1 MSKKYA
7 VFITVLFCAF
17 LGAFAVANALTPDRE
32 FSPMENRYL
41 AQRPTLDRRDFTLS
55 WSAAGTG
62 DFFSGK
68 FMSDFERYVTDQ
80 FVGRDGWIAA
90 KAAAEKLS
98 GKGENNGVYLCKKE
112 TLIPRFD
119 RPDAR
124 RVTDNLNYVNKL
136 VEHVDIPVY
145 FALIPGKVSV
155 WADRLPEGAP
165 NADESAI
172 LREAAAA
179 SRARWVDVQGALL
192 AHAGEE
198 LAAMGLVLEGR
209 VDILS
214 TDYWGSETLMARLGP
229 GELFGEVFAGQGVEL
244 PYDLVAAEDCRIL
257 WLRPDRLM
265 TGCCE
270 ACGFHQRLQR
280 NLLALLAARTREMS
294 RKAAILSQRSIRG
307 RLMEY
312 LSDRARAAGSAS
324 FELGFTR
331 QRLADYLAV
340 DRSAMTV
347 ELGKMQ
353 KEGIL
358 RVERRQ
364 ITLLTLPDSHR
375 A

>member
-1 MSKKYA
+1 
-7 VFITVLFCAF
+7 
-17 LGAFAVANALTPDRE
+17 
-32 FSPMENRYL
+32 MENRMLSEYRL
-41 AQRPTLDRRDFTLS
+41 FAGLSEEECQAVLGCIGGWESPAQ
-55 WSAAGTG
+55 
-62 DFFSGK
+62 
-68 FMSDFERYVTDQ
+68 
-80 FVGRDGWIAA
+80 
-90 KAAAEKLS
+90 
-98 GKGENNGVYLCKKE
+98 KGE
-112 TLIPRFD
+112 
-119 RPDAR
+119 
-124 RVTDNLNYVNKL
+124 
-136 VEHVDIPVY
+136 
-145 FALIPGKVSV
+145 
-155 WADRLPEGAP
+155 
-165 NADESAI
+165 
-172 LREAAAA
+172 
-179 SRARWVDVQGALL
+179 LL

-198 LAAMGLVLEGR
+198 LTAMGLVLEGR

-358 RVERRQ
+358 RVERRR

>member
-136 VEHVDIPVY
+136 VEHVDIPV
-145 FALIPGKVSV
+145 
-155 WADRLPEGAP
+155 
-165 NADESAI
+165 
-172 LREAAAA
+172 
-179 SRARWVDVQGALL
+179 
-192 AHAGEE
+192 
-198 LAAMGLVLEGR
+198 
-209 VDILS
+209 
-214 TDYWGSETLMARLGP
+214 
-229 GELFGEVFAGQGVEL
+229 
-244 PYDLVAAEDCRIL
+244 
-257 WLRPDRLM
+257 
-265 TGCCE
+265 
-270 ACGFHQRLQR
+270 
-280 NLLALLAARTREMS
+280 
-294 RKAAILSQRSIRG
+294 
-307 RLMEY
+307 
-312 LSDRARAAGSAS
+312 
-324 FELGFTR
+324 
-331 QRLADYLAV
+331 
-340 DRSAMTV
+340 
-347 ELGKMQ
+347 
-353 KEGIL
+353 
-358 RVERRQ
+358 
-364 ITLLTLPDSHR
+364 
-375 A
+375 

>member
-1 MSKKYA
+1 MQNRMLSEYRLFAGLSEEECQA
-7 VFITVLFCAF
+7 V
-17 LGAFAVANALTPDRE
+17 LGCVGGWE
-32 FSPMENRYL
+32 SP
-41 AQRPTLDRRDFTLS
+41 AQ
-55 WSAAGTG
+55 
-62 DFFSGK
+62 
-68 FMSDFERYVTDQ
+68 
-80 FVGRDGWIAA
+80 
-90 KAAAEKLS
+90 
-98 GKGENNGVYLCKKE
+98 KGE
-112 TLIPRFD
+112 
-119 RPDAR
+119 
-124 RVTDNLNYVNKL
+124 
-136 VEHVDIPVY
+136 
-145 FALIPGKVSV
+145 
-155 WADRLPEGAP
+155 
-165 NADESAI
+165 
-172 LREAAAA
+172 
-179 SRARWVDVQGALL
+179 LL

-214 TDYWGSETLMARLGP
+214 TDYWGSETLMARWARVSVRGGLC
-229 GELFGEVFAGQGVEL
+229 GQGVEL

-340 DRSAMTV
+340 DRSAMTM

-358 RVERRQ
+358 RVERRR